1 MPGTTRRDLSR
12 WSAVPVEPAPP
23 AVVAAFDVDHTVTTD
38 DCVVPFMRRVAGTA
52 PFVARVGVGALRHL
66 PALVRRDR
74 DRLKAIAARA
84 AFAGRRWT
92 DIEGLGEAFAAEV
105 AASGLRPDTMARMR
119 WHHAQGHD
127 VVFVSASFTAYLE
140 PLARR
145 LGVVTGVLG
154 TELVVGSDG
163 RCTGELRGGNCRGPA
178 KVHRLHRWLDEHRG
192 GRAGV
197 DVWAYGDS
205 PGDRELLADADH
217 PVWADVVLASPEP
230 VP

>member
-1 MPGTTRRDLSR
+1 MLGTTRRDLPR
-12 WSAVPVEPAPP
+12 WSAVSVEPTPP

-52 PFVARVGVGALRHL
+52 PLVARVGAGFLRHL
-66 PALVRRDR
+66 PAVVRRDR

-92 DIEGLGEAFAAEV
+92 DIEALGDAFAAEV

-119 WHHAQGHD
+119 WHHGQGHD
-127 VVFVSASFTAYLE
+127 VVLVSASFSAYLD

-145 LGVVTGVLG
+145 LGVVAGVVG

-178 KVHRLHRWLDEHRG
+178 KVHRLHEWLDEHRG
-192 GRAGV
+192 GRAAV